1 MDNKDLPEIAGPPSP
16 DLPDIPLLP
25 EGDKP
30 ATELARVPQR
40 IVLEHT
46 QGICKGL
53 FGIYGTT
60 DQLKADLNVSE
71 LPDFLPDVDMR
82 DHINAVCL
90 VRVTPRYVLYR
101 EITPP
106 PASGQLGEFHPRFN
120 PEQQ

>member
-1 MDNKDLPEIAGPPSP
+1 MSEALDHIF
-16 DLPDIPLLP
+16 
-25 EGDKP
+25 P
-30 ATELARVPQR
+30 ALNDAPQRVQR

-60 DQLKADLNVSE
+60 DDLKSIAPDGK
-71 LPDFLPDVDMR
+71 LPEFIPDVNLR
-82 DHINAVCL
+82 DHTNSICL

-106 PASGQLGEFHPRFN
+106 PASGKLGEFHP
-120 PEQQ
+120 EQK